1 MYKFQTLRG
10 RIYIFVLATDVIKKS
25 TSKFPLI
32 FEKCWGAMETD
43 FLQCIGKEKWCDE
56 TVIVNG
62 IRSSRTGQW
71 DVEHILCLSQ

>member
-43 FLQCIGKEKWCDE
+43 FLQCIGKEK
-56 TVIVNG
+56 
-62 IRSSRTGQW
+62 
-71 DVEHILCLSQ
+71 